1 MRSST
6 ARALLALILLA
17 VALEAVPTE
26 QQATVLQPL
35 TLTAT
40 LYIEPGDALAPHIY
54 DWYFDG
60 VDDYVVIPLTV
71 YGWPDMTVQEWLY
84 PYYPK
89 ANSAYSKFS
98 MIGDYWIDR
107 PSIFYATNNRHDY
120 IWLDLA
126 FVTRRPDGTIRSY
139 DFSIYAYRN
148 VWVNVAYRFGLED
161 RVFAGYVNGARVYT
175 TTVPSTEYTILEW
188 NPDTATRPWMYRRLV
203 LGASVEFLEH
213 MKVMQGSIL
222 VYSRALS
229 DMEIARAYNAN
240 IVDANGLALFLDATF
255 YNGTHYVDL
264 SGNDNHGV
272 GYGGVSRV
280 LSSRPHLYLV
290 KGLHSDGLVHFR
302 FFPVN
307 TVVDVYDA
315 ATNGLVASFTVD
327 GPANPAGMVEDYA
340 VSLGPGSYRLAVYT
354 TVYVQVAQP
363 ALPAHKLVVAHFKA
377 EFGPG
382 CRVYID
388 YTAWPKAEPRTEC
401 GLQTDSVF
409 LTGLP
414 AGATVRVWNET
425 VLYEVT
431 ASSTGVAILGGLK
444 PGAYEV
450 KVYSETLSIP
460 YDHLLRLDP
469 LTGLRQ
475 FFGFW
480 DRLTF
485 NLFTPVFVVG
495 LVLAVYLRTWSAILT
510 ALVALVAHIAIA
522 PDNIWIRGL
531 LALALAVAVYI
542 AVWRRTTLI

>member
-1 MRSST
+1 MRSFT
-6 ARALLALILLA
+6 ARALLALVLLT

-26 QQATVLQPL
+26 QQTTVLQSL
-35 TLTAT
+35 TLTAVFN
-40 LYIEPGDALAPHIY
+40 IEPGDAVAPHIY
-54 DWYFDG
+54 DWYLDG
-60 VDDYVVIPLTV
+60 VDDYVVVRDSASLNVNYITIYVWVRLS
-71 YGWPDMTVQEWLY
+71 GWTSTSYQGILNKY
-84 PYYPK
+84 TATGGYFLAFK
-89 ANSAYSKFS
+89 NSIKSVDWVLRWTDGSVAERVSSLAGDVFLSWRNIVLSYDGVIVKLFIDSTLDSTYSKTGLIQTTPGQDLL
-98 MIGDYWIDR
+98 IGKWIVH
-107 PSIFYATNNRHDY
+107 A
-120 IWLDLA
+120 L
-126 FVTRRPDGTIRSY
+126 
-139 DFSIYAYRN
+139 
-148 VWVNVAYRFGLED
+148 
-161 RVFAGYVNGARVYT
+161 NGFI
-175 TTVPSTEYTILEW
+175 S
-188 NPDTATRPWMYRRLV
+188 
-203 LGASVEFLEH
+203 
-213 MKVMQGSIL
+213 QIL

-229 DMEIARAYNAN
+229 DSEIAQAYNN
-240 IVDANGLALFLDATF
+240 NVVSTSDLVLFLDATF
-255 YNGTHYVDL
+255 YNGTRYIDL
-264 SGNDNHGV
+264 SGRGNHGV

-290 KGLHSDGLVHFR
+290 KGLHDDGLVHFR

-307 TVVDVYDA
+307 TVVDVYNA
-315 ATNGLVASFTVD
+315 ATNRLVASFTID
-327 GPANPAGMVEDYA
+327 GPANPAGLVEDYA

-363 ALPAHKLVVAHFKA
+363 ALPAFKLVVAHFKA
-377 EFGPG
+377 EMGPG

-401 GLQTDSVF
+401 GLQTDVVF

-431 ASSTGVAILGGLK
+431 ASSTGVAMLGGLK

-450 KVYSETLSIP
+450 KVYSDTLSIP
-460 YDHLLRLDP
+460 HDHLLRLDP
-469 LTGLRQ
+469 LSSLRR

-495 LVLAVYLRTWSAILT
+495 LVLAVYLRTWSAVLT
-510 ALVALVAHIAIA
+510 ALVALAVHIVIA

>member
-6 ARALLALILLA
+6 ARALLALVLLA
-17 VALEAVPTE
+17 VALEAIPTE

-40 LYIEPGDALAPHIY
+40 FNIEPGDAVAPHIY

-60 VDDYVVIPLTV
+60 VDDYISVADKPVLNPDDFTVEMYVAWISPPRRYSFWAMKGDWLVEGWQVFQDFSPPSRLYFETYDNVDRARKSMARIGAVPHSNRFYHIVFKYESYRGQHGYVDTSLVASITDVKLYRKNTKPLLIIPRNGNDVLV
-71 YGWPDMTVQEWLY
+71 
-84 PYYPK
+84 
-89 ANSAYSKFS
+89 AFF
-98 MIGDYWIDR
+98 R
-107 PSIFYATNNRHDY
+107 FYA
-120 IWLDLA
+120 
-126 FVTRRPDGTIRSY
+126 
-139 DFSIYAYRN
+139 
-148 VWVNVAYRFGLED
+148 
-161 RVFAGYVNGARVYT
+161 
-175 TTVPSTEYTILEW
+175 
-188 NPDTATRPWMYRRLV
+188 
-203 LGASVEFLEH
+203 
-213 MKVMQGSIL
+213 
-222 VYSRALS
+222 RALS
-229 DMEIARAYNAN
+229 DPEIQWNYAN
-240 IVDANGLALFLDATF
+240 PANPIRDGLVLFLDATF
-255 YNGTHYVDL
+255 FNGTHYIDL
-264 SGNDNHGV
+264 SGMGNHGV
-272 GYGGVSRV
+272 GYNGVSRV

-290 KGLHSDGLVHFR
+290 KGLHGDGLVHFR

-307 TVVDVYDA
+307 TVVDVYN
-315 ATNGLVASFTVD
+315 ATTNSLVASFTVD
-327 GPANPAGMVEDYA
+327 GPANQAGLVEDYA
-340 VSLGPGSYRLAVYT
+340 VSLQAGTYRLAVYT
-354 TVYVQVAQP
+354 TVYVQVARP
-363 ALPAHKLVVAHFKA
+363 ALPASKLVVAHFKA

-401 GLQTDSVF
+401 GLQTDATF

-431 ASSTGVAILGGLK
+431 ASSTGVAVLGGLK
-444 PGAYEV
+444 RGAYEV
-450 KVYSETLSIP
+450 KVYSDTLHIP

-469 LTGLRQ
+469 LTGLRR

-485 NLFTPVFVVG
+485 SLFTPVFVIG

-510 ALVALVAHIAIA
+510 ALVALAAHIVIA

-542 AVWRRTTLI
+542 AMWRRTTLI

>member
-6 ARALLALILLA
+6 ARALLALILLT

-40 LYIEPGDALAPHIY
+40 FNIEPGDALAPHIY

-60 VDDYVVIPLTV
+60 VDGYVALKSFLNLGVS
-71 YGWPDMTVQEWLY
+71 D
-84 PYYPK
+84 
-89 ANSAYSKFS
+89 AYT
-98 MIGDYWIDR
+98 MGVW
-107 PSIFYATNNRHDY
+107 FYALRLATGSFQCIFATDYRVHSIHLHPTSSAVDNRVYHG
-120 IWLDLA
+120 
-126 FVTRRPDGTIRSY
+126 TR
-139 DFSIYAYRN
+139 
-148 VWVNVAYRFGLED
+148 VD
-161 RVFAGYVNGARVYT
+161 RVALVAINANTWYHAVLVAKSYAGAWFYLNGGLR
-175 TTVPSTEYTILEW
+175 
-188 NPDTATRPWMYRRLV
+188 
-203 LGASVEFLEH
+203 
-213 MKVMQGSIL
+213 GSISFSDAL
-222 VYSRALS
+222 GDLHLSLALGSKGPNTRGEYFNGYIAQALIYSRALS
-229 DMEIARAYNAN
+229 DSEIAQAYNGVVN
-240 IVDANGLALFLDATF
+240 ANGLVLFLDATF
-255 YNGTHYVDL
+255 YDGTRYIDL
-264 SGNDNHGV
+264 SGRGNHGV

-290 KGLHSDGLVHFR
+290 KGLHGDGLVHFK

-307 TVVDVYDA
+307 TVVDVYN
-315 ATNGLVASFTVD
+315 ATTNSLVASFTVD
-327 GPANPAGMVEDYA
+327 GPANRAGLVEDYA
-340 VSLGPGSYRLAVYT
+340 VSLGPGLYRLVVYT

-363 ALPAHKLVVAHFKA
+363 ALPTFKLVVAHFKA
-377 EFGPG
+377 EIGPG

-401 GLQTDSVF
+401 GLQTDVTF
-409 LTGLP
+409 ITGLP

-431 ASSTGVAILGGLK
+431 ASSTGVAVLGGLK

-450 KVYSETLSIP
+450 KVYSDTLQIP

-480 DRLTF
+480 DRLTY
-485 NLFTPVFVVG
+485 NLFTPIFVIG
-495 LVLAVYLRTWSAILT
+495 LVLAVYLRTWSTILT
-510 ALVALVAHIAIA
+510 ALVALAAHIVIA
-522 PDNIWIRGL
+522 PDNMWIRGL

>member
-1 MRSST
+1 MRSYT
-6 ARALLALILLA
+6 ARALLALILLT

-40 LYIEPGDALAPHIY
+40 FYIEPGDAVAPHIY

-60 VDDYVVIPLTV
+60 VDDHVVIPLTV
-71 YGWPDMTVQEWLY
+71 YGWQGITVQEWLY
-84 PYYPK
+84 PYHPK
-89 ANSAYSKFS
+89 ANSAWTKFS
-98 MIGDYWIDR
+98 MIGDFWVDR
-107 PSIFYATNNRHDY
+107 PSMFYGTDNRFDY
-120 IWLDLA
+120 TWVILH
-126 FVTRRPDGTIRSY
+126 FITRRPDGTLIFYS
-139 DFSIYAYRN
+139 FSFYAYRN
-148 VWVNVAYRFGLED
+148 MWVNVALRFSLAD
-161 RVFAGYVNGARVYT
+161 RVFAGYVNGACVYSA
-175 TTVPSTEYTILEW
+175 TVPSTEATVLEW
-188 NPDTATRPWMYRRLV
+188 NPDTATYPWMYRRFV
-203 LGASVEFLEH
+203 LGANVGGDEN
-213 MKVMQGSIL
+213 MKMMQSSTLI
-222 VYSRALS
+222 YSRALS
-229 DMEIARAYNAN
+229 DLEIVQAYNGVISVN
-240 IVDANGLALFLDATF
+240 NLMLFLDATF
-255 YNGTHYVDL
+255 YNGTHYIDL
-264 SGNDNHGV
+264 SARGNHGV

-280 LSSRPHLYLV
+280 VSSRPHLYLV
-290 KGLHSDGLVHFR
+290 KGLHDDGLVHFR

-307 TVVDVYDA
+307 TIVDVYN
-315 ATNGLVASFTVD
+315 ATTNSLVASFTID
-327 GPANPAGMVEDYA
+327 GPANPAGMVGDYA
-340 VSLGPGSYRLAVYT
+340 VSLKPGSYRLAVYT

-363 ALPAHKLVVAHFKA
+363 ALSAFKLVVAHFKA

-401 GLQTDSVF
+401 RFQTDAVF

-444 PGAYEV
+444 HGAYEV
-450 KVYSETLSIP
+450 KVYSDTLQIP
-460 YDHLLRLDP
+460 HDHLLRLDP

-485 NLFTPVFVVG
+485 NLFTPVFVIG
-495 LVLAVYLRTWSAILT
+495 LVLAVYLRTWSTVLT
-510 ALVALVAHIAIA
+510 ALVALVAHIVIA
-522 PDNIWIRGL
+522 PDNLWIRGL
-531 LALALAVAVYI
+531 LALALAAAIYI